1 MLRFALFGAG
11 RIGRLH
17 AANLSA
23 HPRATLVS
31 VYDVSEPAAREVAER
46 HGASVAPSVDAV
58 LADAG
63 VDAVLIA
70 SPTPTH
76 VELLTRAARAGKAV
90 LCEKPIDLDIARV
103 ERCREEIAG
112 YRVPVQIGFNRRWD
126 PSHRSLAQAVRA
138 GEIGNVEQVVIT
150 SRDPAPPPLAY
161 LASSGGLFR
170 DMMIHDF
177 DLARFVL
184 GEDPVEVSATGSA
197 LVDPAV
203 ASVNDVDSAMVWMKT
218 TSGKLCHINNSRR
231 ASYGYDQRV
240 EAFGSAGML
249 ISNNRTATTVE
260 RYTATATAVRDPLLN
275 FFIDR
280 YVDAYRNQVDGFI
293 DAVGSGR
300 EPSPGFEDGRRAL
313 ILADAAL
320 ESLATGKVVE
330 VRY

>member
-1 MLRFALFGAG
+1 
-11 RIGRLH
+11 
-17 AANLSA
+17 
-23 HPRATLVS
+23 
-31 VYDVSEPAAREVAER
+31 
-46 HGASVAPSVDAV
+46 
-58 LADAG
+58 

-76 VELLTRAARAGKAV
+76 VDLLTRAARAGKAV

-112 YRVPVQIGFNRRWD
+112 HRVPVQIGFNRRWD

-138 GEIGNVEQVVIT
+138 GEIGSIEQVVIT

-218 TSGKLCHINNSRR
+218 ASGKLCHINNSRR

-280 YVDAYRNQVDGFI
+280 YGDAYRNQVDAFI
-293 DAVGSGR
+293 DAVAGGR

-320 ESLATGKVVE
+320 ESLATGKVVK